1 LIERVKS
8 AVLFFLVLLS
18 ILLTYQLWYGR
29 KPVERVIT
37 NGYEPAYFEE
47 PKPLSQLVIPKCLV
61 VYQENLCYRIR
72 PGNSNYKHF
81 WEELSRMLQEID
93 EPANYEYGEKLPA
106 DAELCLNLIFDPAL
120 PVGPESVWL
129 KNAPS
134 GGLTGMQIWRQA
146 DRCWG
151 ILQEGEETGRP
162 LLLPAQWGAHLA
174 ALCEQFSPSEKS
186 LCEQIQAG
194 ELQLPRN
201 GTVTVSAPIYVSAGK
216 PVMADLLLKAEALDG
231 ELLLNTFFINRSLVR
246 EIKEKDGGL
255 IYTDGEQGL
264 RLHHG
269 LDYSCPRIEQKPV
282 PLSYPAALL
291 TGGKLLCYYGG
302 WPENLRLESLVQEA
316 GARGRQ
322 AEIYQ
327 AQWRSYLKGYLLLGD
342 AEVAMTYHHGG
353 LVDYRRKL
361 YELHY
366 QKGDDTVVQDYREA
380 LAAAVELLAAKGV
393 EQYILE
399 EMDLAYYLTGGPL
412 QPRAIPVWAI
422 RISGRELILEA
433 SELIP
438 PEGWE
443 K

>member
-1 LIERVKS
+1 
-8 AVLFFLVLLS
+8 
-18 ILLTYQLWYGR
+18 
-29 KPVERVIT
+29 
-37 NGYEPAYFEE
+37 
-47 PKPLSQLVIPKCLV
+47 
-61 VYQENLCYRIR
+61 
-72 PGNSNYKHF
+72 
-81 WEELSRMLQEID
+81 M
-93 EPANYEYGEKLPA
+93 
-106 DAELCLNLIFDPAL
+106 
-120 PVGPESVWL
+120 
-129 KNAPS
+129 
-134 GGLTGMQIWRQA
+134 
-146 DRCWG
+146 
-151 ILQEGEETGRP
+151 
-162 LLLPAQWGAHLA
+162 
-174 ALCEQFSPSEKS
+174 
-186 LCEQIQAG
+186 
-194 ELQLPRN
+194 
-201 GTVTVSAPIYVSAGK
+201 
-216 PVMADLLLKAEALDG
+216 
-231 ELLLNTFFINRSLVR
+231 
-246 EIKEKDGGL
+246 

-316 GARGRQ
+316 EPEAGRRNIPSAV
-322 AEIYQ
+322 AEL
-327 AQWRSYLKGYLLLGD
+327 LKGLSSLGD

-438 PEGWE
+438 RSGKNNLSRAKTLLICAFGIKPLALLSPFRGDPEAYVAVSAAELRQCKAARRLRLSAETKAIVLSG
-443 K
+443 KALS